1 MIFKGDDI
9 FSEKNLQLINESE
22 SRIFDYANT
31 ISSFCF
37 INMQNICE
45 KPNSILRLFD
55 GTYGTVDPAFN
66 STNRQ
71 ARSCVCVGSSYR
83 TSGKDLKSTGNTL
96 YPIKIR
102 STVTRIIHMWKT
114 RVKTANTKL
123 DVIVNDTHDGCHM
136 WNRNSYNTMV

>member
-1 MIFKGDDI
+1 MSSPLNIISTLSIITPLNFCGGVLVI
-9 FSEKNLQLINESE
+9 IGRTVRFS
-22 SRIFDYANT
+22 Y
-31 ISSFCF
+31 F
-37 INMQNICE
+37 I
-45 KPNSILRLFD
+45 
-55 GTYGTVDPAFN
+55 A
-66 STNRQ
+66 NRQ

-102 STVTRIIHMWKT
+102 STVTRTIHMWRT

-136 WNRNSYNTMV
+136 WNRNCLPPEFNPGF

>member
-1 MIFKGDDI
+1 M
-9 FSEKNLQLINESE
+9 
-22 SRIFDYANT
+22 
-31 ISSFCF
+31 
-37 INMQNICE
+37 
-45 KPNSILRLFD
+45 
-55 GTYGTVDPAFN
+55 
-66 STNRQ
+66 
-71 ARSCVCVGSSYR
+71 CVGSSYR

-136 WNRNSYNTMV
+136 WNRNCLPPEFNPEDLAWRFAMKYENRTVRPIITKTPPQKFNGAIIDRVEMIF